1 MLDTAVPAPGTAVD
15 RLVRERVASRL
26 AARGA
31 GQARPGW
38 VDAPRSARP
47 LAGQV
52 DVLHA
57 ALSSVGVT
65 RVLAVT
71 AGAVALDAA
80 ALGPGEP
87 RLLPLDTPDAGR
99 VADVLEGDLE
109 ALGLVVSV
117 PPGVGRAGVDAVTAL
132 VQGALRAEGI
142 DPVARTVAVVAPGAT
157 APPAGTVIEGPADV
171 HDAWTAFT
179 PYALVP
185 AGLAGTDVHA
195 LLDAAGE
202 PCGHDGAENP
212 ALVLAALLAAA
223 PEVELAGLDAAHTE
237 LVTVLRGPRPVA
249 PPSFGPP
256 PLRITGGGLDPAT
269 GDGGVHLGG
278 PPAGVLH
285 LLQWAVAAAG
295 YLLGTDPTDPATPD
309 PTLPPLAFTDGAVEV
324 HGGAWL
330 AGAATVGDAL
340 HALLSTHDGPIA
352 LHAHLD
358 PELDASVA
366 VLRERLARRTGRR
379 VTFTWAPG
387 RPPVGDLA
395 VQLTGDVIQDGPAPP
410 GPGPD
415 GLRLHLQ
422 DRLAGLVTLAR
433 AVQDL

>member
-1 MLDTAVPAPGTAVD
+1 
-15 RLVRERVASRL
+15 
-26 AARGA
+26 
-31 GQARPGW
+31 

-237 LVTVLRGPRPVA
+237 LVTVLRGPRPSRRR
-249 PPSFGPP
+249 PSG
-256 PLRITGGGLDPAT
+256 RRRCGSAGGGLDPAT

-278 PPAGVLH
+278 TPGGCAAPAPVGRGGRRVPARHRPHRPGHAGPDPPAAGVH
-285 LLQWAVAAAG
+285 RRRG
-295 YLLGTDPTDPATPD
+295 RGPRRG
-309 PTLPPLAFTDGAVEV
+309 LAR
-324 HGGAWL
+324 
-330 AGAATVGDAL
+330 GAATVGDAL

-366 VLRERLARRTGRR
+366 VLRERLARRTG
-379 VTFTWAPG
+379 
-387 RPPVGDLA
+387 
-395 VQLTGDVIQDGPAPP
+395 PA
-410 GPGPD
+410 GH
-415 GLRLHLQ
+415 LHLG
-422 DRLAGLVTLAR
+422 AGPSAGR
-433 AVQDL
+433 